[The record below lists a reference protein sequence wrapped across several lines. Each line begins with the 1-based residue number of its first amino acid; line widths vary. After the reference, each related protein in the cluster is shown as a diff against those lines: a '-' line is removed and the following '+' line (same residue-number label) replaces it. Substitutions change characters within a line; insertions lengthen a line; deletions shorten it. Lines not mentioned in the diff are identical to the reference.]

1 MSHSQLFLLDITL
14 YLFFPFFSLLDIASN
29 LCFVISLFCSLW
41 KENLL
46 MYLQLKTSLLSE
58 VRSEIDDSQ
67 NLRMLQLQ
75 LQAREN
81 EVRRL
86 KMELL
91 LQSVNSG
98 ATRRKQML
106 ESDVWHKDDAGQLW
120 TVVLFC
126 GVVKPTSTQ
135 IYASKF
141 KSKGG
146 ECERVPSAFFYTI
159 AQKPFSY
166 QTLQKTLKSFSDRIR
181 NLKSC
186 MSLDITFSDDLAT
199 FD

>member
-1 MSHSQLFLLDITL
+1 
-14 YLFFPFFSLLDIASN
+14 
-29 LCFVISLFCSLW
+29 
-41 KENLL
+41 

-98 ATRRKQML
+98 ATRRKQMF
-106 ESDVWHKDDAGQLW
+106 ESDV
-120 TVVLFC
+120 
-126 GVVKPTSTQ
+126 
-135 IYASKF
+135 
-141 KSKGG
+141 
-146 ECERVPSAFFYTI
+146 
-159 AQKPFSY
+159 
-166 QTLQKTLKSFSDRIR
+166 
-181 NLKSC
+181 
-186 MSLDITFSDDLAT
+186 
-199 FD
+199 